1 MGKYRSVIAGKNTLG
16 AKLCLFSMQRIG
28 MVPGHPIAVQI
39 TRRRIPGERFPLP
52 AEIRRR
58 VQLCIRL
65 VVQGSRIG
73 KLAIIGIPIIGI
85 PRRVCAHDKIILIP
99 RFQIVQIE
107 VTVVHPG
114 IAIARIAVAQQLRL
128 RHRRLPHIKRNHI
141 FSCTLNGV
149 PYQGA
154 GL

>member
-1 MGKYRSVIAGKNTLG
+1 MGIHRGAAAGKNTLG
-16 AKLCLFSMQRIG
+16 AKLCLFSIARIG
-28 MVPGHPIAVQI
+28 MVPGDPIAVQVA
-39 TRRRIPGERFPLP
+39 RRRIPGERFPLP

-85 PRRVCAHDKIILIP
+85 PRRVGAHSKIVSVP

-107 VTVVHPG
+107 VTVIHTGIG
-114 IAIARIAVAQQLRL
+114 IAGIAVAQQLCL
-128 RHRRLPHIKRNHI
+128 HHRRLPPMKRHKI
-141 FSCTLNGV
+141 FSRTLHSV